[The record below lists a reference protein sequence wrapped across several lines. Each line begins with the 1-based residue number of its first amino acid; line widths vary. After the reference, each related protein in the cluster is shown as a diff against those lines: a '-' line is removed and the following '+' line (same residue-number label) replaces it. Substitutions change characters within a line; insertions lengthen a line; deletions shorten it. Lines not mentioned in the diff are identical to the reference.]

1 MARTERSVAILGTR
15 GIPASHGGF
24 ETFAQHLALHLRR
37 RGWSV
42 LVYCQGQP
50 GSALSTDE
58 WHGIERVHVPA
69 RIAGPLGTFDF
80 DIRSTWHALKRR
92 PGVVLTLGYNTAL
105 LSLLYRASG
114 ITNLINMDGIEWR
127 RSKWTPPLRAWL
139 YLNERLGCWLGDH
152 LIADHPAIA
161 KHLATRV
168 SASKIMMIP
177 YGAAVVSSA
186 PQAPLAGYGL
196 AAGRYALAVARF
208 EPENSVLEIVRAWSK
223 RPRGMKLVVVG
234 RCTPET
240 NEYHLRVAQA
250 AGPEVLLAGAIYE
263 PAVLEA
269 LRFHCRLHV
278 HGHRVGGTN
287 PSLVEALGAGNAVL
301 AHDNPF
307 NRWVAG
313 DGARYFMTT
322 ADCAAAFD
330 TLTTDHASVAAM
342 GAASRQRHLDAF
354 TWDRILDAYE
364 EMLERW
370 HSTETEPAI
379 LRDNA
384 RKP

>member
-1 MARTERSVAILGTR
+1 MAILGTR
-15 GIPASHGGF
+15 GIPARHGGF
-24 ETFAQHLALHLRR
+24 ETFAQQLALHLRR

-42 LVYCQGQP
+42 TVYCQGQP
-50 GSALSTDE
+50 GSALATDE

-69 RIAGPLGTFDF
+69 RIAGAAGTFDF
-80 DIRSTWHALKRR
+80 DLRSAWHALKHR

-105 LSLLYRASG
+105 LSLLYRVNG
-114 ITNLINMDGIEWR
+114 IPNLINMDGIEWR
-127 RSKWTPPLRAWL
+127 RSKWPPLLRAWF
-139 YLNERLGCWLGDH
+139 YANERLGCRLGDH

-168 SASKIMMIP
+168 DPKKIVMIP
-177 YGAAVVSSA
+177 YGAAAVSSA
-186 PQAPLAGYGL
+186 PESPLAAYGV
-196 AAGRYALAVARF
+196 APGRYALAVARF
-208 EPENSVLEIVRAWSK
+208 EPENSVLEIVNSWS
-223 RPRGMKLVVVG
+223 RRRRGMKLVVVG

-240 NEYHLRVAQA
+240 NEYHRRVAQA
-250 AGPEVLLAGAIYE
+250 TGPEVLLAGAVYDRG
-263 PAVLEA
+263 VLEA

-330 TLTTDHASVAAM
+330 ELAGDDAAIATM
-342 GAASRQRHLDAF
+342 GAASRRRHLEAF

-364 EMLERW
+364 ALLERW
-370 HSTETEPAI
+370 HHTAPEPAT
-379 LRDNA
+379 LRGHA